1 VAGLV
6 VGTALV
12 SDRAEITI
20 GFVGA
25 GSIAGAVARG
35 WGRPILCTDGGSGRA
50 AALVDEV
57 GGRRVASNRELVRSV
72 GPRGTI
78 LLAHP
83 VAQLSR
89 VAAEIGDAVDG
100 LTVVSLLAQGGV
112 DQLHELLPGAHVVR
126 ALPTPGVEA
135 GVGVTVLAAAPGVPA
150 DVLADVRALF
160 DRLGTTVVLPDRQV
174 DAANVAGSMF
184 PAYLALVVEA
194 QIDAA
199 IRVGLAETEATEL
212 VLACLRSG
220 VAHLDALDGDTMR
233 LRRSHSTPGGMT
245 VRGLE
250 ALERAG
256 VRAAF
261 LAAAT
266 AALGERPSF
275 SPPKPVS

>member
-1 VAGLV
+1 
-6 VGTALV
+6 V
-12 SDRAEITI
+12 SDPEIPI

-50 AALVDEV
+50 TALVEEL

-72 GPRGTI
+72 GT
-78 LLAHP
+78 LVLAHP
-83 VAQLSR
+83 VAQFSR
-89 VAAEIGDAVDG
+89 VAAEIGDAVEG
-100 LTVVSLLAQGGV
+100 VTIVSLLAQVGV
-112 DQLHELLPGAHVVR
+112 DRLREALPGAQVVR

-135 GVGVTVLAAAPGVPA
+135 AVGLTVLATAPDLPA
-150 DVLADVRALF
+150 SVLAEVRARF
-160 DRLGTTVVLPDRQV
+160 DRLGATIVVPDGQV

-194 QIDAA
+194 QVDAA
-199 IRVGLAETEATEL
+199 IRVGLPEPEASEL
-212 VLACLRSG
+212 VLAALRSG
-220 VAHLDALDGDTMR
+220 VAHLEALGGETTR

-256 VRAAF
+256 LRAAF
-261 LAAAT
+261 IAAAT
-266 AALGERPSF
+266 AAIGEQPTSWGRSG
-275 SPPKPVS
+275 S

>member
-1 VAGLV
+1 
-6 VGTALV
+6 V
-12 SDRAEITI
+12 SEPSPAEIPI

-25 GSIAGAVARG
+25 GSIARAVARG
-35 WGRPILCTDGGSGRA
+35 WGRPILCTDSGSGRA
-50 AALVDEV
+50 AALVAEV

-72 GPRGTI
+72 GTVV
-78 LLAHP
+78 LAHP

-89 VAAEIGDAVDG
+89 VETEIGDAVEG
-100 LTVVSLLAQGGV
+100 LTVVSLLAQIGV
-112 DQLHELLPGAHVVR
+112 DQLHEALPGAHVVR

-135 GVGVTVLAAAPGVPA
+135 GVGVTVLAAASGVPA

-160 DRLGTTVVLPDRQV
+160 DRLGTTIVLPDGQI
-174 DAANVAGSMF
+174 DAATVAGSMF

-199 IRVGLAETEATEL
+199 IRVGLAEAEATEL

-220 VAHLDALDGDTMR
+220 VAHLDALDGDTVR
-233 LRRSHSTPGGMT
+233 LRRNHSTPGGMT

-250 ALERAG
+250 ALEQAG

-266 AALGERPSF
+266 AAIGER
-275 SPPKPVS
+275 

>member
-1 VAGLV
+1 VSEPSGERGLSGPDAGH
-6 VGTALV
+6 GRKAS
-12 SDRAEITI
+12 SDRAEIPI

-25 GSIAGAVARG
+25 GSIARAVARG

-57 GGRRVASNRELVRSV
+57 GGRRVASNGELVRSV
-72 GPRGTI
+72 GTVV
-78 LLAHP
+78 LAHP
-83 VAQLSR
+83 VAQLPR

-100 LTVVSLLAQGGV
+100 VTVVSLLAQVGV
-112 DQLHELLPGAHVVR
+112 DQLREALPGAHVVR
-126 ALPTPGVEA
+126 VLPTPGVEA
-135 GVGVTVLAAAPGVPA
+135 GVGVTVLAAPPGVPA
-150 DVLADVRALF
+150 NVLADVRGLF
-160 DRLGTTVVLPDRQV
+160 DRLGTTIVLPDGQL
-174 DAANVAGSMF
+174 DAATVAGSMF

-199 IRVGLAETEATEL
+199 IRVGLPEAEATEL

-220 VAHLDALDGDTMR
+220 VAHLDALDGDTVR
-233 LRRSHSTPGGMT
+233 LRRNHSTPGGMT

-266 AALGERPSF
+266 AAIGEPRR
-275 SPPKPVS
+275 

>member
-1 VAGLV
+1 M
-6 VGTALV
+6 TTP
-12 SDRAEITI
+12 SDRAEIPI
-20 GFVGA
+20 GFIGA

-35 WGRPILCTDGGSGRA
+35 WKRPIVCTDGGSGRA
-50 AALVDEV
+50 AALVGEV
-57 GGRRVASNRELVRSV
+57 GGRRVASNPELVHEV
-72 GPRGTI
+72 GTVV
-78 LLAHP
+78 LAHP
-83 VAQLSR
+83 VAQLPR

-100 LTVVSLLAQGGV
+100 RTVVSLLAQVGV
-112 DQLHELLPGAHVVR
+112 DQLHEALPGAHVVR

-135 GVGVTVLAAAPGVPA
+135 GVGVTVLAAGAGVPP
-150 DVLADVRALF
+150 DVLADVRGLF
-160 DRLGTTVVLPDRQV
+160 DQLGTTIVLPDGQI
-174 DAANVAGSMF
+174 DAATVAGSMF

-199 IRVGLAETEATEL
+199 IRVGMAEGDASEL

-220 VAHLDALDGDTMR
+220 VDHLDALGGDTMR

-256 VRAAF
+256 LRAAF

-266 AALGERPSF
+266 AAVGERS
-275 SPPKPVS
+275 